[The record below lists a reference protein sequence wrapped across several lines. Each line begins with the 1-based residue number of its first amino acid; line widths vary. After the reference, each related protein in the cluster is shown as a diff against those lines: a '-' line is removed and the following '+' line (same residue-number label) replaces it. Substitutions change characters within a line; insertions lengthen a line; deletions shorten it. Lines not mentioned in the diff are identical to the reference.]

1 MKWYK
6 LMFAFAV
13 NVILNLVNDCH
24 LILLAIRYQ
33 FRSSDEG
40 RPDSR
45 RRIVRS
51 PSFVKS
57 LPSQVYEIDEKG
69 KLQEQVRIRIILL
82 MLEFH
87 FCCIYTH
94 VKILEFFSINY
105 QLVLVKHLTCLCS
118 IKPFVH

>member
-1 MKWYK
+1 MNSKHQVKAINQMVQIDVY
-6 LMFAFAV
+6 LSFAV
-13 NVILNLVNDCH
+13 NVIRNLFNDCH

-69 KLQEQVRIRIILL
+69 KLQEQVRMRIDA
-82 MLEFH
+82 
-87 FCCIYTH
+87 
-94 VKILEFFSINY
+94 
-105 QLVLVKHLTCLCS
+105 
-118 IKPFVH
+118 

>member
-6 LMFAFAV
+6 VMFAFAV
-13 NVILNLVNDCH
+13 NIILNLFNDCH

-69 KLQEQVRIRIILL
+69 KLQEQVRIRILL
-82 MLEFH
+82 MLEFTSAV
-87 FCCIYTH
+87 FTPI
-94 VKILEFFSINY
+94 
-105 QLVLVKHLTCLCS
+105 
-118 IKPFVH
+118 

>member
-6 LMFAFAV
+6 LIHVFVFAV
-13 NVILNLVNDCH
+13 NNIRNVFNDCH

-69 KLQEQVRIRIILL
+69 KLQEQVRIRI
-82 MLEFH
+82 
-87 FCCIYTH
+87 
-94 VKILEFFSINY
+94 NA
-105 QLVLVKHLTCLCS
+105 
-118 IKPFVH
+118 

>member
-6 LMFAFAV
+6 LIHVFVFAINDIR
-13 NVILNLVNDCH
+13 NVFNDCH

-69 KLQEQVRIRIILL
+69 KLQEQVRITILL
-82 MLEFH
+82 MLEFTSAV
-87 FCCIYTH
+87 FTPI
-94 VKILEFFSINY
+94 
-105 QLVLVKHLTCLCS
+105 
-118 IKPFVH
+118 